1 MKGDFSRNSFK
12 KEKHYIKVNMQQGRV
27 SLDSDWNEQNE
38 IFHYIQR
45 KIVKDIVGQHAAPIN
60 NAGFK
65 ITPIKNEY
73 TIGAGHYYV
82 DGILCENKSK
92 VSATN
97 QPNMPMKRRYKIPA
111 RPSRSGKYLVYLDI
125 WERHIIGLDDPNIL
139 EPALGGIDTAT
150 RTKIIWQVKVRAIH
164 SKKPETKECST
175 FKAPE
180 MLSSGRMK
188 ALGSYSGLENYLY
201 RVEIHDA
208 GRTGKKKK
216 PTFKWSRK
224 NGSIAAK
231 ISKISDQSIILEQN
245 HVNIRGKFVA
255 SDWVEVTDDLHE
267 LNQLP
272 GTFVKIIDYDY
283 PVIKFN
289 AQNEIG
295 EPVTEEHYQSKHNPI
310 IRKWGSSPI
319 NIVLPHN
326 EEDYIHLE
334 NGIKIQFSKG
344 SYRTGDYWL
353 IPCRI
358 NTGLMWEET
367 NGKSSFMEANGVEH
381 HYCPL
386 AIINKQRNR
395 IKLVSDCRR
404 FFHSLSDH
412 YEILPG

>member
-1 MKGDFSRNSFK
+1 
-12 KEKHYIKVNMQQGRV
+12 
-27 SLDSDWNEQNE
+27 
-38 IFHYIQR
+38 
-45 KIVKDIVGQHAAPIN
+45 
-60 NAGFK
+60 
-65 ITPIKNEY
+65 
-73 TIGAGHYYV
+73 
-82 DGILCENKSK
+82 
-92 VSATN
+92 
-97 QPNMPMKRRYKIPA
+97 
-111 RPSRSGKYLVYLDI
+111 
-125 WERHIIGLDDPNIL
+125 
-139 EPALGGIDTAT
+139 
-150 RTKIIWQVKVRAIH
+150 
-164 SKKPETKECST
+164 
-175 FKAPE
+175 
-180 MLSSGRMK
+180 MLSSGSMR

-208 GRTGKKKK
+208 ERTGKKKK

-231 ISKISDQSIILEQN
+231 ISKISDQSIVLEQN
-245 HVNIRGKFVA
+245 HVNIGGEFA
-255 SDWVEVTDDLHE
+255 AGDWVEVTDDLHE

-295 EPVTEEHYQSKHNPI
+295 KPVTEEHYQSKYNPI

-334 NGIKIQFSKG
+334 NGVKIQFSKG

-358 NTGLMWEET
+358 NAGLMWEET
-367 NGKSSFMEANGVEH
+367 NGISSFMEANGVEH

-386 AIINKQRNR
+386 AIINKQGNR
-395 IKLVSDCRR
+395 VKLVSDCRR

-412 YEILPG
+412 YEILPV